1 MWKALFEDA
10 LRALAQVVAAALI
23 AAAVL
28 GLYVVLGMLHDG
40 YLRLGW

>member
-1 MWKALFEDA
+1 VWKALFEDA
-10 LRALAQVVAAALI
+10 VRALAQVAVAALI

-40 YLRLGW
+40 YLRVGW